1 MPLMTEPVN
10 LKSFHFPWGPLVEIL
25 TISSATFLLPEAILA
40 KQPNCAN
47 PQTQSELNYC
57 AGQNFQKSDRELNQV
72 YQALLPRLAQPRRQ
86 GLITAQLNWIR
97 FRNDECTF
105 FGSYAEGGS
114 MQPMLIAGC
123 KDRLTQQRTADLRA
137 YLHGKTPPAINNS
150 YQSVDQKLNQ
160 LYRKLQQNLS
170 PHRQSKL
177 ETAEL
182 SWIAFRDT
190 TCEFEASHRGNTA
203 RYQCMVRTIEQRNR
217 QLTEHLSTSAKT
229 SGSGLF
235 IRNQLSQSSR
245 LGLIPSLKM
254 ILKILD
260 WTY

>member
-1 MPLMTEPVN
+1 MPSTTKPVN
-10 LKSFHFPWGPLVEIL
+10 PKSLYFPWSSLAGIL
-25 TISSATFLLPEAILA
+25 TISFATFMLSGEVLA

-47 PQTQSELNYC
+47 PQTQLELNYC
-57 AGQNFQKSDRELNQV
+57 AGQSFQKRDRELNQV
-72 YQALLPRLAQPRRQ
+72 YQALLPRLSQSRRQ
-86 GLITAQLNWIR
+86 RLVTAQLNWIR
-97 FRNDECTF
+97 FRDDECTF

-114 MQPMLIAGC
+114 MQPMLVAGC

-137 YLHGKTPPAINNS
+137 YLQGKTPPASNNS
-150 YQSVDQKLNQ
+150 YQSADQKLNQ
-160 LYRKLQQNLS
+160 LYRKLQQNLP

-182 SWIAFRDT
+182 SWITFRDT
-190 TCEFEASHRGNTA
+190 SCEFEASSGGNTA
-203 RYQCMVRTIEQRNR
+203 RYRCMVRTTEQRSR
-217 QLTEHLSTSAKT
+217 QLAEHLNTNAKV

-235 IRNQLSQSSR
+235 TRNQPSHSSR
-245 LGLIPSLKM
+245 MGLIPSLRM